1 MAGLSHFVTQIKS
14 FNGTIIER
22 AERIINDNPQQVV
35 DLIKQQL
42 LDGKNKDGSFL
53 RSMSQDPYFKKPGA
67 WQRYA
72 AFKQDKFPS
81 AVRPFDVP
89 NLTVVNV
96 YHNGIE
102 VYASAG
108 QINYPNSS
116 SIAAD
121 VQASFP
127 AEQTMG
133 LTAENKVLYANEMLI
148 PELRKELKVA
158 IYG

>member
-1 MAGLSHFVTQIKS
+1 MAGLSQFVTQIKS

-22 AERIINDNPQQVV
+22 AERIINDNPQNIV
-35 DLIKQQL
+35 DMIRQQL

-53 RSMSQDPYFKKPGA
+53 RSMSQDPWFKEPGA

-72 AFKQDKFPS
+72 AYKQDKFPS

-96 YHNGIE
+96 YHNGIQ
-102 VYASAG
+102 VYASGG

-116 SIAAD
+116 RIAGE
-121 VQASFP
+121 VEASFP
-127 AEQTMG
+127 SEQTMG
-133 LTAENKVLYANEMLI
+133 LTAENKVIYANNMLI
-148 PELRKELKVA
+148 PELRRELKVG